1 MSGPAGFV
9 ELDPALPPMRLGSSC
24 STCRWVVPRINIG
37 VEQGDVTVGGLPP
50 DLEVVR
56 PAT

>member
-1 MSGPAGFV
+1 
-9 ELDPALPPMRLGSSC
+9 MRLGSSC